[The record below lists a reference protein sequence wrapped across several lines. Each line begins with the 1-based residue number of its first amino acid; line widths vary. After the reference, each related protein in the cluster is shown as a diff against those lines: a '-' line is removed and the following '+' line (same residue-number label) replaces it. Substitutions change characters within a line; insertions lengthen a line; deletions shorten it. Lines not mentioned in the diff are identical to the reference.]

1 MRAKFPGLVLSFNLM
16 LMAASCTP
24 AMDGGAPDPDRSERG
39 SGGKSQAQGG
49 SGGGSGGEASGGSR
63 GEGSGGD
70 RAGGSGNT
78 GGAGAGSG
86 GAGAGQP
93 DAGSGGR
100 GASGG
105 SGGSAVA
112 GSGGAGGGTTTGRP
126 DGAVADATAMTGDD
140 AAAAGPTFTKLW
152 TELLLPTCGTAA
164 CHGRKGPPDGIDMHT
179 QMTAYATLLAKA
191 AIVKGNPVRSKI
203 VTLIETKKMPPGG
216 KPTVSAQ
223 QIADLKA
230 WITAGALDD

>member
-1 MRAKFPGLVLSFNLM
+1 MRAQFPGLVLSFNLM

-24 AMDGGAPDPDRSERG
+24 AAMDGAPDPDRSERG
-39 SGGKSQAQGG
+39 SGGKSQAR
-49 SGGGSGGEASGGSR
+49 GGSGGEASGSEASGGSR
-63 GEGSGGD
+63 GDGSGGD
-70 RAGGSGNT
+70 RAGGSGDT
-78 GGAGAGSG
+78 GGAGSG

-105 SGGSAVA
+105 AGGSAAA
-112 GSGGAGGGTTTGRP
+112 GSGGAGGGTTNGRP
-126 DGAVADATAMTGDD
+126 DGAAADATAVTGDD
-140 AAAAGPTFTKLW
+140 AAVAGPTFTKLW

-191 AIVKGNPVRSKI
+191 AIVKGNPARSKI

-230 WITAGALDD
+230 WITAGAVDD